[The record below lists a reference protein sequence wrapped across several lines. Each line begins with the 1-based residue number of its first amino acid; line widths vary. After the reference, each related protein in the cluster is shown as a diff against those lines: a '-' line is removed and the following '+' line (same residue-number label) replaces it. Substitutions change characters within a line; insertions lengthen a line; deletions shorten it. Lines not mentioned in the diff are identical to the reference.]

1 MLNKLAFRN
10 MKRSAR
16 DYLVYIFTMTLV
28 TALMYSFNSLFFEND
43 LSACFS
49 LEEADIMAVM
59 IGLCTVFIVLI
70 VAWLIS
76 YMVRFML
83 EKRSAEFG
91 IYLLLGMKKQT
102 VSRLYIRENIL
113 LGSGAFLLGCLA
125 GVLLRQFLLTIM
137 FSMVRMEYHLHF
149 SWSRETVLITL
160 LCYGGCYL
168 LALFRCRRKFKK
180 MNIQALMNVRRQ
192 NEEIREKH
200 EGAKR
205 LILPLSVLF
214 IFLFWAVFG
223 MLSGAAEILLFLIG
237 LVLL

>member
-1 MLNKLAFRN
+1 MINKLAFRN

-28 TALMYSFNSLFFEND
+28 TALMYSFNSLFFQND
-43 LSACFS
+43 LGAYFS

-70 VAWLIS
+70 VAWLIG

-83 EKRSAEFG
+83 EKRSTEFG
-91 IYLLLGMKKQT
+91 IYLLLGMKKKT

-113 LGSGAFLLGCLA
+113 LGCASFLLGCLV

-149 SWSRETVLITL
+149 
-160 LCYGGCYL
+160 
-168 LALFRCRRKFKK
+168 
-180 MNIQALMNVRRQ
+180 
-192 NEEIREKH
+192 
-200 EGAKR
+200 
-205 LILPLSVLF
+205 P
-214 IFLFWAVFG
+214 
-223 MLSGAAEILLFLIG
+223 
-237 LVLL
+237 